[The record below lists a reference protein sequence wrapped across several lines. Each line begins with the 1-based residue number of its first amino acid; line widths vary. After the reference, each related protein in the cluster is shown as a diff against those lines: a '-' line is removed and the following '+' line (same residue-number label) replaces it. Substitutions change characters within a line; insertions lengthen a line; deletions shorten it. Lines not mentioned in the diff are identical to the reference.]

1 MKEQCSQY
9 RQNYHRTRRVIHQS
23 GEKNIR
29 LRQLPE
35 KIKRY
40 FSDLVTT
47 IVSVRFYLIFLV
59 LNRKKKLN

>member
-1 MKEQCSQY
+1 MKEECPHN
-9 RQNYHRTRRVIHQS
+9 RQNYHRNRRVIHQS

-29 LRQLPE
+29 LKQIPE

-47 IVSVRFYLIFLV
+47 IVSVRFQLTVLI
-59 LNRKKKLN
+59 